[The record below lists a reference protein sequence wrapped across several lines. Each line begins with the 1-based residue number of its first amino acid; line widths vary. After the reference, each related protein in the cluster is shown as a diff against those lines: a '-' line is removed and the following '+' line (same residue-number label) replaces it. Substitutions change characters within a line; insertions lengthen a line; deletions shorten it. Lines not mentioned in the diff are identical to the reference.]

1 MKNYD
6 FEQEFIDAVSN
17 NDVPYLRTFIASE
30 IRVDPAF
37 NKSKC
42 DDCMEYIRERGINIT
57 EPLKR
62 NINEREVPTDSSQWT
77 KELFHDKVEDLRQ
90 NFAYSERIDEIKK
103 VGRVAYADKIKKEAP
118 KPSFAEAP
126 KGRRSSTKKTS
137 PVTTSPLVIFG
148 AIAAAVAVIV
158 AIVLLCRK

>member
-1 MKNYD
+1 MNNYD

-42 DDCMEYIRERGINIT
+42 DDCMKYIRERGINIT

-62 NINEREVPTDSSQWT
+62 NINEREVPADSSQWT

-90 NFAYSERIDEIKK
+90 NFAYSERIGEIKK

-126 KGRRSSTKKTS
+126 KGRRSSTEKTS
-137 PVTTSPLVIFG
+137 PLMIFG
-148 AIAAAVAVIV
+148 AIAAAVVVIV
-158 AIVLLCRK
+158 AIVLLFKK